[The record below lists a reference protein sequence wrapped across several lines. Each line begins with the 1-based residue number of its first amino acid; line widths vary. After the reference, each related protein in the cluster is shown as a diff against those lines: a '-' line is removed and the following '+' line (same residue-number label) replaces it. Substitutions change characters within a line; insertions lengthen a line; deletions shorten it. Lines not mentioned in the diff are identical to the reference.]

1 MKFFRTKCFTDRIST
16 RILVIVLFVSTFT
29 TFSFAQKTDGFGLK
43 AKKDSSP
50 TTLAPTPIFFPG
62 SPTCATVNAS
72 ADPNFT
78 QVQSDWGLA
87 VTEPSGSVTYT
98 NGPGRILTG
107 GALSNASNSASVT
120 SQAGNVFDWT
130 STIGVTAVIVTAPGF
145 PGGNVYPYPPS
156 SFGDQGLAQPVPH
169 FNVEYCH
176 QAPASVT
183 IIKEIQAFDGR
194 TSATIAFPFT
204 ATNLGTSNFSLV
216 DNGQPGDRLTRAN
229 IFSFGAANTITVTES
244 QVLGWTLG
252 DLTCV
257 ETATGG
263 FPNTLNTT
271 INFGT
276 STANIVVEPGESVT
290 CTFRNL
296 QLGPSAAPASVSGRV
311 VNWDGRGISKARITV
326 TNASSGVSST
336 VLTNPFGYYM
346 IADLGVS
353 EVYFMTIRHKRYS
366 FADDSRTFTLNE
378 DLSGYDFVANP

>member
-1 MKFFRTKCFTDRIST
+1 MKFILTKAFTNPIFS
-16 RILVIVLFVSTFT
+16 RILATLLLMSVLT
-29 TFSFAQKTDGFGLK
+29 TLSFAQTRDGFGLK
-43 AKKDSSP
+43 AKKDSSQ

-72 ADPNFT
+72 TDPSFT
-78 QVQSDWGLA
+78 QVRLDWGLA

-98 NGPGRILTG
+98 NGPDRILTG
-107 GALSNASNSASVT
+107 GAVSNASNSASVT
-120 SQAGNVFDWT
+120 SQTGNVFDWT

-145 PGGNVYPYPPS
+145 TGGNVYPYPVP
-156 SFGDQGLAQPVPH
+156 SFGDQGLTQPVPH

-176 QAPASVT
+176 QAPANVT

-204 ATNLGTSNFSLV
+204 ATNLGISNFSLV
-216 DNGQPGDRLTRAN
+216 DNGQPGDRFIRSD
-229 IFSFGAANTITVTES
+229 IFSFGAANTITVSES

-263 FPNTLNTT
+263 FPNLLNTT
-271 INFGT
+271 TTFAT
-276 STANIVVEPGESVT
+276 ATANIVVEPGESVT

-311 VNWDGRGISKARITV
+311 MDPNGRGVSRARITV

-336 VLTNPFGYYM
+336 VLTNPFGYYR
-346 IADLGVS
+346 IEDLGVS
-353 EVYFMTIRHKRYS
+353 EVYLMTIRHKRYS
-366 FADDSRTFTLNE
+366 FADDSRVFTLNE
-378 DLSGYDFVANP
+378 DLAGFDFVANP